1 MKLDIK
7 RLTADAKLPAYGSA
21 SAAGMD
27 LYSAIDAEIPPQSRK
42 VIGTGIAMKW
52 SNDSNNDRD
61 DTYMNMTDYYM
72 RIAPR
77 SGLSVKSSIDIGAG
91 VIDSDYRG
99 EIMICV
105 INHSL
110 TDTFKIQK
118 KDKIAQMILTRI
130 DRPNITE
137 YTNEWN
143 AAETERGEGGFGST
157 GTR

>member
-7 RLTADAKLPAYGSA
+7 RLTEDAKIPTYGSKF
-21 SAAGMD
+21 AAGMD
-27 LYSAIDAEIPPQSRK
+27 IYSSVDVEIPPQSRK
-42 VIGTGIAMKW
+42 VVGTGIAIKW
-52 SNDSNNDRD
+52 YNDSNNDRS
-61 DTYMNMTDYYM
+61 DYYM

-105 INHSL
+105 INNSL

-118 KDKIAQMILTRI
+118 RDKIAQMILTKI
-130 DRPNITE
+130 DRPEISE

-143 AAETERGEGGFGST
+143 ETETERGVGGFGST
-157 GTR
+157 GTV

>member
-7 RLTADAKLPAYGSA
+7 RLTEDAKLPTYGSTC
-21 SAAGMD
+21 AAGMD
-27 LYSAIDAEIPPQSRK
+27 LYSAVNTEIPPRTRK
-42 VIGTGIAMKW
+42 VVGTGIAIRW
-52 SNDSNNDRD
+52 SSILVSNSYLSNE
-61 DTYMNMTDYYM
+61 YYM

-99 EIMICV
+99 EVMICV
-105 INHSL
+105 INNSNAN
-110 TDTFKIQK
+110 TFKIQK
-118 KDKIAQMILTRI
+118 GDKIAQMILTKI
-130 DRPNITE
+130 DRPEIME

-143 AAETERGEGGFGST
+143 IEETDRGVGGFGST

>member
-1 MKLDIK
+1 MKLYTK
-7 RLTADAKLPAYGSA
+7 RLTEDAKLPTYGS
-21 SAAGMD
+21 SCAAGMD
-27 LYSAIDAEIPPQSRK
+27 LYSAVDAEIPPQSRK
-42 VIGTGIAMKW
+42 VIGTGIAVKW
-52 SNDSNNDRD
+52 CNDSNN
-61 DTYMNMTDYYM
+61 NMSDYYM

-105 INHSL
+105 INNSL
-110 TDTFKIQK
+110 TETFKIQK
-118 KDKIAQMILTRI
+118 SDKIAQMILTKI
-130 DRPNITE
+130 DRPEITE

-143 AAETERGEGGFGST
+143 TVETERGVGGFGST

>member
-1 MKLDIK
+1 MKLNIK
-7 RLTADAKLPAYGSA
+7 RLVEDAKLPTYGSA

-27 LYSAIDAEIPPQSRK
+27 LYSAVDAEIPPQSRK
-42 VIGTGIAMKW
+42 VIGTGIAIKW
-52 SNDSNNDRD
+52 YNDSDN
-61 DTYMNMTDYYM
+61 YYM

-105 INHSL
+105 INNS
-110 TDTFKIQK
+110 TTETFKIQK

-130 DRPNITE
+130 DRPEIVE

-143 AAETERGEGGFGST
+143 TVETERGAGGFGST